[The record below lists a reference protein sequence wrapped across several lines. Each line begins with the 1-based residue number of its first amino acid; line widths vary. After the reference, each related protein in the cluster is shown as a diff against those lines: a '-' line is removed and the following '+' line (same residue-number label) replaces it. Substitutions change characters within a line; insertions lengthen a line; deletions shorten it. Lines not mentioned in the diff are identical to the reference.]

1 MYPHL
6 MDMTTFT
13 LQKLYVGCVRSFI
26 SVNIT
31 ATMKNL
37 IPKYINAIK
46 IILLA
51 NINQKKQKKR

>member
-13 LQKLYVGCVRSFI
+13 LQKMYVVCVRSLI